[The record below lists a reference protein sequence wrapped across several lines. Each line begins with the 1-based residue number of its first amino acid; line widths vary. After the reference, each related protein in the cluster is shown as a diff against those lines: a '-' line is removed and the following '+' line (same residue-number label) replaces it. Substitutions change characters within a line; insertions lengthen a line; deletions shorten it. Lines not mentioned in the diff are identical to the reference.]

1 MLLEHFQ
8 KLYAE
13 FRQRK
18 LRVDAANLFKLTSV
32 IIQVTT
38 PSRTP
43 HRTHHRA
50 ALPQPRRTA
59 AARHCPS
66 AATGPRFVCPLV
78 FCLAGLTLPSPPPS
92 LRVAMQEILQ
102 SQAKKFGTSGH
113 TEAMR
118 AISDSGAVAKADMA
132 ENGVLSPAE
141 CASPPRLACCA
152 RARRPRAVLPRSPR
166 GSPRVRFSSLACPAP
181 RSPRTPRATPF
192 AEQRRG
198 PPCCPHPALCATRSC
213 R

>member
-92 LRVAMQEILQ
+92 LAWPCRRFCSLRPRSLVRAATPRPCAP
-102 SQAKKFGTSGH
+102 SRTQAP
-113 TEAMR
+113 
-118 AISDSGAVAKADMA
+118 
-132 ENGVLSPAE
+132 SPR
-141 CASPPRLACCA
+141 PTWPRTACS
-152 RARRPRAVLPRSPR
+152 RRPSAPSPR
-166 GSPRVRFSSLACPAP
+166 ALPAVHVRAALALSCRVRRADRRACAFRPAP
-181 RSPRTPRATPF
+181 RSLRTPRATPF